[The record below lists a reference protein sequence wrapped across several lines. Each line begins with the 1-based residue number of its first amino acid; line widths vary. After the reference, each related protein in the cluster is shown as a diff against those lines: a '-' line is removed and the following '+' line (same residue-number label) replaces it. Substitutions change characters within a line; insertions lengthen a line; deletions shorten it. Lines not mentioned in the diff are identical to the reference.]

1 MRKTMTK
8 MDERFVSK
16 LELHIMNRMLNGEKL
31 YEFIEKDR
39 STFIVGKEKRAT
51 RVRKS
56 LVYGMFKNNL
66 VEINLRKTHK
76 IDNVYFLGFAS
87 KDKREMKLTPIG
99 VQIAKEFTV

>member
-1 MRKTMTK
+1 MTK

-56 LVYGMFKNNL
+56 LVYSMFKNNL

-76 IDNVYFLGFAS
+76 IDNIF
-87 KDKREMKLTPIG
+87 
-99 VQIAKEFTV
+99 

>member
-1 MRKTMTK
+1 MTK

-51 RVRKS
+51 RVRKT

-66 VEINLRKTHK
+66 VELNLRKTHK
-76 IDNVYFLGFAS
+76 EGNVYFMGFAS
-87 KDKREMKLTPIG
+87 KNKREMKLTPIG
-99 VQIAKEFTV
+99 VQIAKEFTL